1 MFSHALKNAS
11 SNFNSFFGIYDISI
25 LCFVDFMFY
34 KLVNEI
40 GNGRI
45 ESYDKAQRK
54 TTWKL
59 SFSQACRCI
68 NLPSMEL
75 RNHSLKFKK
84 LGIYI
89 YMRHAHSEASLSK
102 KFLVLGVK
110 RGTILFDF
118 CSSIPFC
125 KFASQS
131 KGQVKVIKREQQ

>member
-1 MFSHALKNAS
+1 MYH
-11 SNFNSFFGIYDISI
+11 DISI

-45 ESYDKAQRK
+45 ESSDKAQRK

-84 LGIYI
+84 WGDIH
-89 YMRHAHSEASLSK
+89 MRRAHSEASLPK
-102 KFLVLGVK
+102 KFLVHGVK
-110 RGTILFDF
+110 RGTILFLF
-118 CSSIPFC
+118 LQFNSIRQICFT
-125 KFASQS
+125 
-131 KGQVKVIKREQQ
+131 V